1 MKTPVSM
8 AVRSHA
14 GVPASAASKLLFGF
28 VGLDLPSP
36 TGNCCPLDQ
45 VCKAGICSTSARAV
59 FSIYTQ
65 SSNAVRTAI
74 RQTEHGTVDPRNRI
88 MKSQLIQIFRT
99 FWMGLLMASAFGSIC
114 GCTSMD
120 VTNTAARPW
129 GGPLE
134 KEQCEDQWRAMG
146 PTWFFPSPTV
156 EQQRNEEWLR
166 SH

>member
-1 MKTPVSM
+1 MKTPVGM

-28 VGLDLPSP
+28 VSLDPPSP
-36 TGNCCPLDQ
+36 TGNYFPLDQ

-59 FSIYTQ
+59 FSIHTQ
-65 SSNAVRTAI
+65 SSNAARTAI
-74 RQTEHGTVDPRNRI
+74 RRTDHLTVDHRHGI
-88 MKSQLIQIFRT
+88 MQSHLIQIFRT

-114 GCTSMD
+114 GCASVD
-120 VTNTAARPW
+120 STNTAARPW

-134 KEQCEDQWRAMG
+134 KEQCEEQWRAMW
-146 PTWFFPSPTV
+146 PIWFFLSPIV